1 MSSIRYSIRPNAI
14 SAKDQQF
21 ADHFF
26 GGPDRLRGSA
36 KACYK
41 NLHPRCQDSTAAT
54 EGPALLRKPQ
64 VQAYLE
70 QQGKKITERAEINAQ
85 WVLEQSIRLYKR
97 CMGDELYPVEYE
109 RTDPET
115 GIVTAETY
123 ATRSFNAAGAR
134 AALEL
139 IGRHCA
145 VQAFQVNVEVS
156 HTHYL
161 EQALARRAKAVED
174 RATRSITVLP
184 GANDVQPGR
193 GPPASEPGHA
203 PGRER
208 QAGPISLNQVDLGMP
223 IRPPAAR
230 WKAKR
235 GSIDRRSAEC
245 ENP

>member
-26 GGPDRLRGSA
+26 GGPDGLRGSA

-41 NLHPRCQDSTAAT
+41 HLHPRCKDSTAAT

-85 WVLEQSIRLYKR
+85 WVLEQSIRLYHR
-97 CMGDELYPVEYE
+97 CMGDEAYPVEYE
-109 RTDPET
+109 RTDPQT

-139 IGRHCA
+139 IGRNTGI
-145 VQAFQVNVEVS
+145 QAFKDNVEVS

-161 EQALARRAKAVED
+161 ENMLNKRAKQLESA
-174 RATRSITVLP
+174 AT
-184 GANDVQPGR
+184 
-193 GPPASEPGHA
+193 
-203 PGRER
+203 
-208 QAGPISLNQVDLGMP
+208 
-223 IRPPAAR
+223 
-230 WKAKR
+230 KR
-235 GSIDRRSAEC
+235 KLELM
-245 ENP
+245 E